1 MPHQQA
7 QDAATSHIRK
17 DQAQA
22 SASNLHIFGIRHHG
36 PGSACS
42 LRQALEKLR
51 PDIVLVEGPP
61 DAEPILPLLAHPQMQ
76 PPVALLL
83 YVPDDPQRAVF
94 YPFAIFSP
102 EWQAIHYALTNA
114 IPVRFMDLPQAHQ
127 LAIPETPDE
136 SSAAEG
142 NLPASDTA
150 TTAELPSQE
159 VAPIHDA
166 ADSMS
171 AHPRSDPLAFL
182 AQAAGYSDGER
193 WWEQMVEQRHDATDL
208 FAAILEAMRAVRAEM
223 PSPADPL
230 EARREEQRE
239 AFMRKTIRQAQ
250 REGFQRIAVVC
261 GAWHAPVLHLGAGGG
276 TMPAAK
282 ADDAQL
288 KGLPRTKVQA
298 TWVPWTYDRLAYR
311 SGYGAGIESPGWYHH
326 LFTCASASH
335 TATEVAVRWM
345 TRVAWLLRNAD
356 LDASSAHVIEAV
368 RLSEALAA
376 MRDQPRPGLIE
387 MNEAARSIFCFDS
400 DLPMRLIHEQLI
412 VSDTLGTVPDE
423 TPMVPLQQDLQR
435 LQKRL
440 RLAPEATWRDLDLDL
455 RKPTDLER
463 SYLLHRLN
471 LLGIP
476 WGEIQR
482 TNVGKEGTFHELWRI
497 QWQPELAIK
506 LIEASMWGNTVEQA
520 ATSCAR
526 AAADSVTTL
535 PPLTQL
541 IDQALLS
548 NLTAAI
554 PHITQRLAEQAALTS
569 DVVQMMEA
577 LPSLANVLRYGDVR
591 QTDAGA
597 VTHVVDGL
605 VTRICIGLPGACAA
619 LNDEAA
625 AAMFKHLVN
634 VHGVIALLQNTEH
647 LAVWQRVLRQM
658 ADQEQLHG
666 LLAGRCVRLLL
677 DQRVFDS
684 AEVARRMGLSLVT
697 AVTPDYA
704 AAWIEG
710 LLAGSGTLLVHDHTL
725 WQVIDDWITNLS
737 GEVFPQ
743 LLPLL
748 RRTFA
753 TFQPPER
760 RNLGERVRSAQ
771 KRSIAN
777 TDESATGFDPVRA
790 EAVLPLVAQLLGIRG
805 EASLEDRGQGIGNA

>member
-1 MPHQQA
+1 MPHQQTR
-7 QDAATSHIRK
+7 DAVASRIGE
-17 DQAQA
+17 DQPQNNI
-22 SASNLHIFGIRHHG
+22 SNLHIFGIRHHG

-42 LRQALEKLR
+42 LRQALEELR
-51 PDIVLVEGPP
+51 PDIILVEGPP
-61 DAEPILPLLAHPQMQ
+61 DAEPILPLVAHVQMQ
-76 PPVALLL
+76 PPVALLV
-83 YVPDDPQRAVF
+83 YVPDHPQRAVF

-127 LAIPETPDE
+127 LAISETPDK
-136 SSAAEG
+136 SSAPEC
-142 NLPASDTA
+142 S
-150 TTAELPSQE
+150 PS
-159 VAPIHDA
+159 A
-166 ADSMS
+166 ADTDATAALSLHETPSVPETTDTMS
-171 AHPRSDPLAFL
+171 AHPRNDPLAFL
-182 AQAAGYSDGER
+182 AQAAGYSDSER
-193 WWEQMVEQRHDATDL
+193 WWEQMVEQRHDARDL
-208 FAAILEAMRAVRAEM
+208 FTAILEAMRAVRAEM

-250 REGFQRIAVVC
+250 REGFQCIAVVC
-261 GAWHAPVLHLGAGGG
+261 GAWHAPALA
-276 TMPAAK
+276 TMPAAR

-326 LFTCASASH
+326 LFTSASTGH

-345 TRVAWLLRNAD
+345 TRVASLLRTAD

-376 MRDQPRPGLIE
+376 IRDQPRPGLTE
-387 MNEAARSIFCFDS
+387 MNEAARAIFCFDS

-423 TPMVPLQQDLQR
+423 TPMVPLQQDLQQ

-476 WGEIQR
+476 WGTIQR
-482 TNVGKEGTFHELWRI
+482 TNVGKGTFHERWRI

-520 ATSCAR
+520 ATRYAR
-526 AAADSVTTL
+526 AAADSATTL

-597 VTHVVDGL
+597 VTYVVDGL
-605 VTRICIGLPGACAA
+605 VTRICIGLPNACAA

-634 VHGVIALLQNTEH
+634 VHSVITLLQNTEH
-647 LAVWQRVLRQM
+647 LAAWQRVLRQM

-677 DQRVFDS
+677 DQRVFDG
-684 AEVARRMGLSLVT
+684 AEVARRMGLSLAT
-697 AVTPDYA
+697 AVNPDYA

-725 WQVIDDWITNLS
+725 WQVIDDWVTNLS

-760 RNLGERVRSAQ
+760 RNLGERVRSMQ
-771 KRSIAN
+771 KRSGVN
-777 TDESATGFDPVRA
+777 TDESATRFDPVRA
-790 EAVLPLVAQLLGIRG
+790 EAVLPLVAQLLGIRD
-805 EASLEDRGQGIGNA
+805 EASFR